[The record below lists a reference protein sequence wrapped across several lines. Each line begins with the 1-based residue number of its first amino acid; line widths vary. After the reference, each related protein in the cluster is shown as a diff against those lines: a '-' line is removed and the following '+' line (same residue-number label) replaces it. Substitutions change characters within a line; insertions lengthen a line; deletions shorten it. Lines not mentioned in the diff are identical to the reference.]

1 MPRIVRDGR
10 ELRLTFCTNAFPAE
24 SADGI
29 VQGLDAVVPAWRAEF
44 GDDPLGLGL
53 WIPAAVARTLDR
65 DDAAR
70 ERFSGELA
78 SRGLE
83 VFTLN
88 GFPFGDFH
96 SDRVKEA
103 VFRPAWDDPAR
114 MEYTLE
120 LGRLLAG
127 WIDEGE
133 TGSISTLACGLRRL
147 ATSRDFAER
156 CTRHLLSVAA
166 AWHRVE
172 RETGRH
178 LILGLEPE
186 PGSWLETTPEVIAY
200 FTDHLLGPEA
210 GGILRGLG
218 VPEGEEEAAV
228 RRHLGVCYDLC
239 HQAVEWESMQRS
251 FDLLRHE
258 GIAIAKLQITNA
270 LEVHEPGVED
280 ATLDLLARFAE
291 PRYLHQVSRHD
302 EGSVYMADD
311 LELLLSELDPHWL
324 AADAWRIH
332 FHVPI
337 HRETVSGLGT
347 TRAEMLAGL
356 RRVLDD
362 DLTRHLEVETYT
374 WGVLPDE
381 DLAGDALAR
390 GIARE
395 LAFARD
401 VVLEDRS

>member
-1 MPRIVRDGR
+1 MPRLVRDGR

-29 VQGLDAVVPAWRAEF
+29 VAGLDAVVPAWRAEF

-53 WIPAAVARTLDR
+53 WIPAAVARALDR
-65 DDAAR
+65 DEAAR
-70 ERFSGELA
+70 DAFTGELA

-96 SDRVKEA
+96 SERGKEN

-114 MEYTLE
+114 MEYTLD

-127 WIDEGE
+127 WVEAGE

-147 ATSRDFAER
+147 HKPRDFPAR
-156 CTRHLLSVAA
+156 CARHLLTVAA
-166 AWHRVE
+166 AWHRLE
-172 RETGRH
+172 AETGRH
-178 LILGLEPE
+178 LVLGLEPE
-186 PGSWLETTPEVIAY
+186 PGSWVETTPELIAY
-200 FTDHLLGPEA
+200 FQEHLLSRDA
-210 GGILRGLG
+210 ASTLRDLG
-218 VPEGEEEAAV
+218 VEEGEEDAVV

-270 LEVHEPGVED
+270 LEVAEPGADD
-280 ATLDLLARFAE
+280 ATLDTLARFAE

-302 EGSVYMADD
+302 GGEVHLADD
-311 LELLLSELDPHWL
+311 LGDLLSELDPPWL

-356 RRVLDD
+356 RRVLRD

-374 WGVLPDE
+374 WGVLPE
-381 DLAGDALAR
+381 EARAADLLGE

-401 VVLEDRS
+401 VIGEVQP